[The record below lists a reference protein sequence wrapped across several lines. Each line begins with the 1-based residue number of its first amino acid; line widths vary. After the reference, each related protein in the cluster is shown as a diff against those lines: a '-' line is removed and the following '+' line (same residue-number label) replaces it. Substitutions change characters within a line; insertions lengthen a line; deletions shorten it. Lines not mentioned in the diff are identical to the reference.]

1 MTGIGEL
8 PTSSVYACPACGAEL
23 VTGEGTWAC
32 TACAQQFGVV
42 AGIPDL
48 RHRYEDPY
56 VSREEDIARA
66 RELEAHFHSTDLLGL
81 LQEHWR
87 RSGKPPELAERF
99 LAGDQ
104 AAAARS
110 SSYLDAVEQHRGS
123 PLGDADRVLEVG
135 CGTAALAAAAAERTG
150 RAIATDI
157 SMRWLVL
164 AKKRLDE
171 LGIEGVELVCCNAE
185 DPPFRPGAFS
195 LVVAGDVIE
204 HVGSQPAF
212 VSGCA
217 RILEPGGLLFLATP
231 NRFSLSLEPHVRL
244 WGVGMLPRG
253 LAKRYVR
260 AVRHAPY
267 EHVRLL
273 SSRALRS
280 MLERVGLDPVIVAPE
295 IPGATRA
302 MYGGLEGRLVDLYN
316 VLRGRRPVQRAL
328 LAVGPFFHVF
338 ATKGLT

>member
-1 MTGIGEL
+1 MTRVAEQPASAL
-8 PTSSVYACPACGAEL
+8 YACPGCGGEL
-23 VTGEGTWAC
+23 VTSAEIWRC
-32 TACAQQFGVV
+32 TSCERRFGVV

-48 RHRYEDPY
+48 REHYADPY
-56 VSREEDIARA
+56 VSREEDVVRA
-66 RELEAHFHSTDLLGL
+66 RELEARFESTDLLGL

-87 RSGKPPELAERF
+87 RSGKRPELAERF
-99 LAGDQ
+99 LAGDR
-104 AAAARS
+104 AAASRS
-110 SSYLDAVEQHRGS
+110 GSYLDAVEQHRGR
-123 PLGDADRVLEVG
+123 PLGEADRVLEVG
-135 CGTAALAAAAAERTG
+135 CGTAALAAAAAARTG
-150 RAIATDI
+150 SAIATDI

-164 AKKRLDE
+164 AKKRLAE
-171 LGIEGVELVCCNAE
+171 LGVEGVELVCCNAE
-185 DPPFRPGAFS
+185 DPPFSSGAFT

-204 HVGSQPAF
+204 HVASQPAF
-212 VSGCA
+212 AGGCA

-231 NRFSLSLEPHVRL
+231 NRYSLSLEPHVRL

-253 LAKRYVR
+253 LAKRYVK

-280 MLERVGLDPVIVAPE
+280 MLQRAGLEPAIVAPE
-295 IPGATRA
+295 IPRATRA

-316 VLRGRRPVQRAL
+316 FLRKRRPIQRAL

-338 ATKGLT
+338 ATKGPS